1 MLTPQ
6 FVIPLAQYYPAAR
19 LANPHFTAY
28 GLGWFMQDYRG
39 RKLAMHTGSIDG
51 MTALVAMVP
60 EERLGL
66 VVLINLDHA
75 ELRHALMYRI
85 VDAYLGG
92 PARDWSAELR
102 PLYRA
107 MEDRADAAR
116 RERESRRVAD
126 THPSLPLEAYAGSYA
141 DPDSLAGRLTVRV
154 EDGKLVASTA
164 GGTMTGV
171 MEHWHYDV
179 FRARWAE
186 ASMGTSFLT
195 FTIDPEGRAAWVRI
209 DGQELAREPDPAPA
223 ATP

>member
-1 MLTPQ
+1 
-6 FVIPLAQYYPAAR
+6 
-19 LANPHFTAY
+19 
-28 GLGWFMQDYRG
+28 
-39 RKLAMHTGSIDG
+39 
-51 MTALVAMVP
+51 MVP

-92 PARDWSAELR
+92 PPRDWSAELR
-102 PLYRA
+102 PLYRG
-107 MEDRADAAR
+107 MEERAEAGQ
-116 RERESRRVAD
+116 RERESRRVRG
-126 THPSLPLEAYAGSYA
+126 TRPSLSLSAYAGTYA
-141 DPDSLAGRLTVRV
+141 DPDSLYGSVTVRV
-154 EDGKLVASTA
+154 EGGRLVATA
-164 GGTMTGV
+164 ANGTMTGA

-209 DGQELAREPDPAPA
+209 DGQNLAREPDV
-223 ATP
+223 ATR